1 MLLAKQ
7 RLEKAS
13 VPGKVNK
20 TIGQLSKDS
29 MSFLIIF
36 HSLRSV
42 RKKKMRLKNGEI
54 HFRGE
59 IETK

>member
-1 MLLAKQ
+1 MLLTKQ
-7 RLEKAS
+7 WLEKAS
-13 VPGKVNK
+13 IPGKVNK

-42 RKKKMRLKNGEI
+42 RKKMRLKNGGI
-54 HFRGE
+54 CF
-59 IETK
+59 

>member
-42 RKKKMRLKNGEI
+42 RKKKRLKNGEI